1 MLTELQGRVR
11 RALRELVSEARGD
24 LDRACSDSIYEDEV
38 IDQAYVARRL
48 IRTCLQVIA
57 EVGTRAEVDEE
68 FASIFFMVAGMGIGT
83 DKFQERFGAWSE
95 DYFAKRGAFKG
106 YRVPRVEDRKKK
118 ERSE

>member
-48 IRTCLQVIA
+48 IRTCLQVI
-57 EVGTRAEVDEE
+57 AEVDEE